1 MFLPLT
7 AVPSE
12 VCNSLK
18 PLKGEG
24 SAEGREVL
32 CKLLSTN
39 FILREYVYSV
49 GEGHSKL
56 DISFTLD
63 FEIAFTR
70 LVHMHSYIYIFF
82 QEITYL
88 LC

>member
-1 MFLPLT
+1 M
-7 AVPSE
+7 
-12 VCNSLK
+12 
-18 PLKGEG
+18 
-24 SAEGREVL
+24 
-32 CKLLSTN
+32 
-39 FILREYVYSV
+39 YSV